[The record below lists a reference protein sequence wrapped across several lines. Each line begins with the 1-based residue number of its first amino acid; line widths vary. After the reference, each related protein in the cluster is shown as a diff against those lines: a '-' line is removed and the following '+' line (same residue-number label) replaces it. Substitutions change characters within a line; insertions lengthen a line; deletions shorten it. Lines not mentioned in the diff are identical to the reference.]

1 MKRQQGIAVAL
12 WIALSAALAEFTT
25 RVADWFVMTDEL
37 LYERLALSVDRLGSP
52 LPHVHGVLV
61 GNLNQLYPLLLAP
74 VFAGGSIQHDLH
86 NAHVLNAFVMAS
98 AALPAYALARRLET
112 PAWGAALA
120 ALLTVAV
127 PWIVLSSFLLT
138 EVVAYPVF
146 VWALLAFHA
155 AVTRPSMRNDA
166 LATLALVVAVGART
180 QLAVLALVLA
190 VAVALHS
197 RARTH
202 PLLTVVYTAGIVA
215 VLAAL
220 ALGHNPLGT
229 YGATTHGNPIPVAFF
244 PALLTH
250 FATLA
255 LGFGLLP
262 VLIGGAWL
270 VANARRDAY
279 ATIACTATVVMTAE
293 VASYDVRFGGNI
305 VRDRY
310 LFYLAP
316 VFALALVAALSRA
329 PVARRWLA
337 APLAVLVAGF
347 ALSPLPLFDKLN
359 VDTPAS
365 ILDNYLRAHLGGLSG
380 ARVALVVAAF
390 LVVILVVEGELL
402 LRRSLLVALVAV
414 LALAGTTARTGYAFE
429 RLFRVNGTA
438 GRPLTT
444 KMGPVAGWIDS
455 TVGRNANVTAI
466 PFPTLVGD
474 YFASAG
480 FWWDAEFWNAS
491 VDRTAGV
498 PGEFEWT
505 PSTFPKLDLR
515 LDQLGRA
522 SISPPGDV
530 LQALGDT
537 RFHLAGS
544 VVLFNRGV
552 FLVEPERPWRAD
564 WSTTGLFDDGW
575 TKPGAVAHIH
585 VYPYPGQSG
594 PARRTLTVSL
604 FAPTGVASRPFA
616 LKSNLGAATGAV
628 GGDEVS
634 QEITVCVPP
643 DRSADADLTVTGSS
657 IVTGD
662 LRTPATSSSPRRAG
676 AFVSRVY
683 LSGAVGPECQ
693 LRKA

>member
-1 MKRQQGIAVAL
+1 
-12 WIALSAALAEFTT
+12 
-25 RVADWFVMTDEL
+25 MTDEL
-37 LYERLALSVDRLGSP
+37 LYERLTLSVVRLHSP
-52 LPHVHGVLV
+52 LPHVHGALV
-61 GNLNQLYPLLLAP
+61 GNVNQLYPVVLAP
-74 VFAGGSIQHDLH
+74 VFAAGTVQHDLR
-86 NAHVLNAFVMAS
+86 NAHLLNAFVMAS
-98 AALPAYALARRLET
+98 AALPAYVLARRLES
-112 PAWGAALA
+112 PAWAATLA

-138 EVVAYPVF
+138 EVVAYPAF

-190 VAVALHS
+190 VAVVLHS
-197 RARTH
+197 HVRRH
-202 PLLTVVYTAGIVA
+202 PFLIVVYALGVVGA
-215 VLAAL
+215 LAAL

-229 YGATTHGNPIPVAFF
+229 YGATTHGNPVPAAFF

-250 FATLA
+250 LAALA

-262 VLIGGAWL
+262 FLIGGAWL
-270 VANARRDAY
+270 FANARRDAY
-279 ATIACTATVVMTAE
+279 ATIACAATVVVIAE

-316 VFALALVAALSRA
+316 VFALSLVAALRR
-329 PVARRWLA
+329 PVALRWLVP
-337 APLAVLVAGF
+337 PLAVLVAGF

-365 ILDNYLRAHLGGLSG
+365 ILDNYLRDHLGGLTG
-380 ARVALVVAAF
+380 ARVFLVVAA
-390 LVVILVVEGELL
+390 LLAVVLIVEGRLL
-402 LRRSLLVALVAV
+402 LRHSWLVALVAAI
-414 LALAGTTARTGYAFE
+414 ALVGTTARTGYAFE

-438 GRPLTT
+438 GRPLTA
-444 KMGPVAGWIDS
+444 KPGPVAGWIDQR
-455 TVGRNANVTAI
+455 VGRDASVTAV

-474 YFASAG
+474 YWASAA

-515 LDQLGRA
+515 VDRLGRS

-537 RFHLAGS
+537 RFHLSGT
-544 VVLFNRGV
+544 VILLNRGV

-564 WSTTGLFDDGW
+564 WSTAGLYDDGW
-575 TKPGAVAHIH
+575 TVPGGVAHIH
-585 VYPYPGQSG
+585 VYPYPGQST
-594 PARRTLTVSL
+594 PVTRSLTVSL
-604 FAPTGVASRPFA
+604 FAPAGVASRPFR
-616 LKSNLGAATGAV
+616 LSSNLGVTTAAAGTN
-628 GGDEVS
+628 EVS
-634 QEITVCVPP
+634 QQIAVCVPP
-643 DRSADADLTVTGSS
+643 GRAADATLTVSGSS
-657 IVTGD
+657 FVAGD
-662 LRTPATSSSPRRAG
+662 LRTPETFSSPRRAG
-676 AFVSRVY
+676 ADVSRIY
-683 LSGAVGPECQ
+683 LSGAVGPACQ
-693 LRKA
+693 ARKA

>member
-1 MKRQQGIAVAL
+1 MKRHLAVAVAL
-12 WIALSAALAEFTT
+12 WLVLSAVLAEFTA

-37 LYERLALSVDRLGSP
+37 LYERLAISVDRLHSP

-61 GNLNQLYPLLLAP
+61 GNVNQLYPLLLAP
-74 VFAGGSIQHDLH
+74 VFASGPIQHDLR

-98 AALPAYALARRLET
+98 AALPAYMLARRLET
-112 PAWGAALA
+112 PAWAATLA

-155 AVTRPSMRNDA
+155 AVTSPSTRNDA
-166 LATLALVVAVGART
+166 LATVALVAAVGART
-180 QLAVLALVLA
+180 QLAVLAIVLA
-190 VAVALHS
+190 AAVGMHS
-197 RARTH
+197 HARRH
-202 PLLTVVYTAGIVA
+202 PLLIAVYTSGVA
-215 VLAAL
+215 AALVAL

-229 YGATTHGNPIPVAFF
+229 YGATTHGNPIPTAFF

-250 FATLA
+250 LAMLA

-262 VLIGGAWL
+262 FLIGGAWL
-270 VANARRDAY
+270 VANARRDVY
-279 ATIACTATVVMTAE
+279 ATIGCAATVVVIAE

-316 VFALALVAALSRA
+316 IFALALVVALSR
-329 PVARRWLA
+329 PYLARRWLA
-337 APLAVLVAGF
+337 VPLAVLVAGF

-365 ILDNYLRAHLGGLSG
+365 ILDNYLREHIGGLTG
-380 ARVALVVAAF
+380 ARVFLVVAA
-390 LVVILVVEGELL
+390 LLTVVLVVEGQLL
-402 LRRSLLVALVAV
+402 LRRSWLVALVAV
-414 LALAGTTARTGYAFE
+414 LALVGTTARTGYAFE
-429 RLFRVNGTA
+429 RLLRINGTA
-438 GRPLTT
+438 GRPLTA
-444 KMGPVAGWIDS
+444 KMGPVAGWVDG
-455 TVGRNANVTAI
+455 TVGRDANVTAI

-474 YFASAG
+474 YFASAA

-491 VDRTAGV
+491 VNRTAGV
-498 PGEFEWT
+498 PGAFEWT
-505 PSTFPKLDLR
+505 PSTFPKLDLH
-515 LDQLGRA
+515 LDRLGRA

-544 VVLFNRGV
+544 VVLLNRGA

-575 TKPGAVAHIH
+575 TRPDVVAHIH

-594 PARRTLTVSL
+594 PATRMVTVSL
-604 FAPTGVASRPFA
+604 FAPPGVVSRPFR
-616 LKSNLGAATGAV
+616 LSSNLGAATGAA
-628 GGDEVS
+628 GENEVS
-634 QEITVCVPP
+634 QQLAVCVPSS
-643 DRSADADLTVTGSS
+643 RSADVELSVSGSS
-657 IVTGD
+657 VVTGD
-662 LRTPATSSSPRRAG
+662 LRTPETFSSPRRAG

-683 LSGAVGPECQ
+683 LSGAVGAACQ
-693 LRKA
+693 VRNA